1 MLKEL
6 KIENLAIIEK
16 LDLEFTKGLISLTG
30 ETGAGKSIIMS
41 GINLLIGEKAGLDK
55 IRDGSDF
62 LRAQG
67 VFEIT
72 DEQAS
77 DLVSQGFEIEGN
89 EIIIRRD
96 FERDGKGKAFINGM
110 RVPITNLKTIME
122 SLVDVVGQHSHQMLL
137 SKSNH
142 IKLLDKFLGD
152 EGKSIKSNLKS
163 FYEQHREVTRKIDE
177 IEEAKKEVMA
187 KKDFYEFQL
196 AEINAI
202 KLEAGEDEKLED
214 EYKILF
220 NASKIK
226 EKLDGAE
233 GLLKDK
239 EQNALSFIS
248 NSRKLIEPLCKYGK
262 EFDEVLESLEKVYYD
277 LQDSVDILSTINSGI
292 EADEAKLEK
301 VIKRIDEINKL
312 KLKYGSTIEEIIEY
326 RDKISRQLDMLDS
339 GNFELKDLLEEKEES
354 RKKYYEE
361 ATKLSES
368 RKKRASEIE
377 KRLKE
382 ELAFLNMKDT
392 EFKVV
397 FEELENMSPSGIDS
411 AEFFISTNLGQE
423 LKPLSRIASGGEV
436 SRIML
441 ALKVIFSKVDNIS
454 MILFDEIDSG
464 VGGETV
470 KKIAEKLREIGE
482 GAQIICITHSPAIAA
497 KSMQQFYI
505 EKQTVDGKTFSSVTP
520 LSEEARVKEIAR
532 MLAGKDV
539 SLAVIEHAKELLNV
553 R

>member
-1 MLKEL
+1 
-6 KIENLAIIEK
+6 
-16 LDLEFTKGLISLTG
+16 
-30 ETGAGKSIIMS
+30 
-41 GINLLIGEKAGLDK
+41 
-55 IRDGSDF
+55 
-62 LRAQG
+62 
-67 VFEIT
+67 
-72 DEQAS
+72 
-77 DLVSQGFEIEGN
+77 
-89 EIIIRRD
+89 
-96 FERDGKGKAFINGM
+96 
-110 RVPITNLKTIME
+110 
-122 SLVDVVGQHSHQMLL
+122 
-137 SKSNH
+137 
-142 IKLLDKFLGD
+142 
-152 EGKSIKSNLKS
+152 
-163 FYEQHREVTRKIDE
+163 
-177 IEEAKKEVMA
+177 
-187 KKDFYEFQL
+187 
-196 AEINAI
+196 
-202 KLEAGEDEKLED
+202 
-214 EYKILF
+214 
-220 NASKIK
+220 SKIK

-292 EADEAKLEK
+292 EADESKLEK

-354 RKKYYEE
+354 RKKYHEE

-397 FEELENMSPSGIDS
+397 FEELENMSPNGIDS

-520 LSEEARVKEIAR
+520 LNEEARVKEIAR

-539 SLAVIEHAKELLNV
+539 SPAVIEHAKELLNV